1 MIKIS
6 GENGKSIIADAI
18 QRYNGA
24 EIYSY
29 YDELIPFEHYW
40 NVDSNKYTV
49 KEFCEDMV
57 ANIKKQVAENENSPL
72 NMVIKLFECRPKGS
86 EVFLPAVKLSD
97 VEGKHTG
104 YPDEVDLCL
113 RMLRLK

>member
-18 QRYNGA
+18 QRYNSA

-40 NVDSNKYTV
+40 NVDPNKYTV

-57 ANIKKQVAENENSPL
+57 ASIKKQVEENENSPL
-72 NMVIKLFECRPKGS
+72 SMVIIYTNISDIS
-86 EVFLPAVKLSD
+86 EIGTLNAYAARLEE
-97 VEGKHTG
+97 VEKIVGIVVVMT
-104 YPDEVDLCL
+104 
-113 RMLRLK
+113 R

>member
-72 NMVIKLFECRPKGS
+72 NMVIIYTNISDFS
-86 EVFLPAVKLSD
+86 EIGTLNAYAARLEE
-97 VEGKHTG
+97 VEEIVGT
-104 YPDEVDLCL
+104 VIVMT
-113 RMLRLK
+113 R

>member
-49 KEFCEDMV
+49 KELCEDMV

-72 NMVIKLFECRPKGS
+72 NMVIIYTNISDSS
-86 EVFLPAVKLSD
+86 EIGTLNAYAARLEE
-97 VEGKHTG
+97 VEKIVGT
-104 YPDEVDLCL
+104 VIVMT
-113 RMLRLK
+113 R

>member
-29 YDELIPFEHYW
+29 YDELTPFKHYW

-72 NMVIKLFECRPKGS
+72 NMVIIYTNISDFS
-86 EVFLPAVKLSD
+86 EIGTLNAYAVRLEE
-97 VEGKHTG
+97 VEKIVGT
-104 YPDEVDLCL
+104 VIVMT
-113 RMLRLK
+113 R